1 MIAMQGILQ
10 IDWQLLSAIEK
21 IQNPVLNWFFA
32 RITLLG
38 NGGILWIAIAII
50 LLLLPKTRRCGCA
63 MAISLLL
70 LLLLGNCL
78 LKPLIARPRPFMLR
92 EDLLLLIP
100 KPSDF
105 SFPSGHTYSGI
116 ASAIV
121 ILRYY
126 PRWGISAMVLA
137 LLIAFSRL
145 YLMVHFPTDVLGG
158 ILLGALCAT
167 CAIMITQKR

>member
-1 MIAMQGILQ
+1 MQGILQ
-10 IDWQLLSAIEK
+10 IDWQILAGIEK
-21 IQNPVLNWFFA
+21 FQNPVLDWFFA
-32 RITLLG
+32 KVTLLG

-50 LLLLPKTRRCGCA
+50 LLLLPKTRRCGFT

-78 LKPLIARPRPFMLR
+78 LKPLIARPRPFMLQ
-92 EDLLLLIP
+92 EELLLLIP
-100 KPSDF
+100 PPSDF

-116 ASAIV
+116 ASAI
-121 ILRYY
+121 IIWRYY
-126 PRWGISAMVLA
+126 PRWGICAMVLA

-158 ILLGALCAT
+158 ILLGAACAT
-167 CAIMITQKR
+167 GAIMITQKK